1 MTIHHVHNGLKQTSM
16 RMPTELFDTP
26 DIYSTDASAPLATR
40 MRPRAL
46 ERFVGQSHLLGEG
59 GALAGMLAAKRL
71 HSMIFW
77 GPPGCGKTT
86 LARLITGEVEAR
98 FVELSAVT
106 SGVRDLRREAD
117 EAKRL
122 LHARHIKT
130 LLFVD
135 EIHRF
140 SKSQQDALLPH
151 VESGVFNLI
160 GATTE
165 NPSFEVISPLLS
177 RARVYTLKPLT
188 DEDMDR
194 ILDAALAC
202 PEHGLGKQQLAL
214 DDAARGFLKRAA
226 NGDARAALNAL
237 EIAAELAS
245 DGCVTSALVEAAL
258 ARRARYD
265 RLGDAHYD
273 TISAFIKSIRASD
286 PDAALYYLARMLDAG
301 EDVQFIARRLVISAA
316 EDIGLASP
324 NALTL
329 AVAAQQAAH
338 FVGMPE
344 ARIPL
349 AEATIYLAAAP
360 KSNSAYLAIDAAL
373 DAVRTGRDEPVPLH
387 LRNAPTVLMKSL
399 GHGEGY
405 VYPHD
410 APEHFVASEN
420 LPEKLRGKR
429 FYWPGELG
437 LEDGIRARLKMWWGE
452 RYVNEGESE

>member
-1 MTIHHVHNGLKQTSM
+1 M
-16 RMPTELFDTP
+16 ELFDTP
-26 DIYSTDASAPLATR
+26 ESYSSHASAPLATR
-40 MRPRAL
+40 MRPQTLAQ
-46 ERFVGQSHLLGEG
+46 FVGQSHLLGKG
-59 GALAGMLAAKRL
+59 GVLTGMLTSNRL
-71 HSMIFW
+71 HSMILW

-86 LARLITGEVEAR
+86 LARLVANEVQAR

-106 SGVRDLRREAD
+106 AGVRDLRREAE
-117 EAKRL
+117 EARRL
-122 LHARHIKT
+122 LAARSLRT

-140 SKSQQDALLPH
+140 SKAQQDALLPH

-165 NPSFEVISPLLS
+165 NPSFEVIAPLLS
-177 RARVYTLKPLT
+177 RARVYTLKPLA
-188 DEDMDR
+188 DAELDK
-194 ILDAALAC
+194 IVDAALASR
-202 PEHGLGKQQLAL
+202 ERGLGDSGLKLE
-214 DDAARGFLKRAA
+214 DAARSFLKSAA
-226 NGDARAALNAL
+226 NGDARTALNAL
-237 EIAAELAS
+237 EVAAELAP
-245 DGCVTSALVEAAL
+245 DRLITVDILEGALEK
-258 ARRARYD
+258 RARYD

-286 PDAALYYLARMLDAG
+286 PDAAVYYLARMLDAG
-301 EDVQFIARRLVISAA
+301 EDAQFIARRLVISAA

-324 NALTL
+324 NALTI

-360 KSNSAYLAIDAAL
+360 KSNSAYRAVDAAL
-373 DAVRTGRDEPVPLH
+373 DAVRSGRDEPVPLH
-387 LRNAPTVLMKSL
+387 LRNAPTALMKSM

-410 APEHFVASEN
+410 APGHFVASEN
-420 LPEKLRGKR
+420 LPEGLRGKR

-437 LEDGIRARLKMWWGE
+437 LEEGMKARLAAWWGT
-452 RYVNEGESE
+452 RYVQDPPSE